1 MSKNTNQTIQ
11 TAQYNTTFAELGK
24 RGPIDPI
31 KGLNMVPSD
40 AVRDYFGVPKEVYDK
55 ALNKCRS
62 DLKTLGA
69 KTMAAK
75 VASEGLEIIETLP
88 TGGYRVRLES
98 GASWDMPVNIRL
110 YYTAPAVARL
120 GAELNAEEPKPKKRG
135 RKPHVAAD
143 DAREN
148 VEVRTQ
154 TAPIMVEDERTE
166 IRTQSAAIMDEI
178 FGDIE
183 DEPEAAEEAV
193 TGGDAAIRVF
203 TSPEFGRIRA
213 VEINGEPWLVGKD
226 VAEIL
231 GYERCTKA
239 IVDRVD
245 VEDRIMLDSKTQSQI
260 GIELGQRGGWV
271 INESGL
277 YSLILSSK
285 LPTAKQFKRWVTAEV
300 LPALRKHG
308 TYTVGSGRRQR
319 TLPTNFSS
327 ALRMLADEVEYST
340 DLENQIE
347 ADRPKVQFAN
357 DVSGYDKTVSVGDFA
372 KTLCKD
378 GRIMGRNNFYA
389 WMREQKIVDSRNIPY
404 QSQIKA
410 GHFEVIEVRK
420 NGDFYPATRITG
432 KGQLYLHRKF
442 MAQYT

>member
-98 GASWDMPVNIRL
+98 GGSWDMPVNIRL

-135 RKPHVAAD
+135 RKPHVATD
-143 DAREN
+143 DAHEN

-154 TAPIMVEDERTE
+154 TAPIVVAAEDEDDDVHKVFGF
-166 IRTQSAAIMDEI
+166 SADES
-178 FGDIE
+178 
-183 DEPEAAEEAV
+183 EPEVVGEAV
-193 TGGDAAIRVF
+193 FGGNSLTRVF
-203 TSPEFGRIRA
+203 SNPEFGKVR
-213 VEINGEPWLVGKD
+213 VLWENGECLFCGKD
-226 VAEIL
+226 VANAL
-231 GYERCTKA
+231 GYSNPRDALSRHCKSVVKRDIPATSPTVRNIQEMTFIPEGDVYRL
-239 IVDRVD
+239 IVR
-245 VEDRIMLDSKTQSQI
+245 
-260 GIELGQRGGWV
+260 
-271 INESGL
+271 
-277 YSLILSSK
+277 SK
-285 LPTAKQFKRWVTAEV
+285 LPSAERFERWVFDEV
-300 LPALRKHG
+300 LPSLRQHG
-308 TYTVGSGRRQR
+308 TYTVHSGRRQR

-357 DVSGYDKTVSVGDFA
+357 DVSGYKDTVSVGEYA
-372 KTLCKD
+372 KTLCKN
-378 GRIMGRNNFYA
+378 GKTIGRNQFYA
-389 WMREQKIVDSRNIPY
+389 WMREQKIVDHRNVPY
-404 QSQIKA
+404 QSQIAA
-410 GHFEVIEVRK
+410 GHFEVIQVRK
-420 NGDFYPATRITG
+420 NGGFYPATRITG
-432 KGQLYLHRKF
+432 KGQLYLHRRF
-442 MAQYT
+442 MAQYA